1 MRLNPIYFFL
11 VLLLATTSCT
21 AQIDLLNATKGNTG
35 HRGIIPRDENGNH
48 IEQPRGKD
56 YYAMEV
62 KCKKRCNIE
71 LVSLSIKSSDG
82 QTVVLTPNFTESNS
96 KKCKMTAEQVCYIRA
111 ERDETAPSSKQVLTG
126 EGVLTI
132 KINGKIKSMPI
143 ENFTMIMPQ

>member
-1 MRLNPIYFFL
+1 MTLNPLYFLL

-21 AQIDLLNATKGNTG
+21 AQIDLMNATKGNTG

-48 IEQPRGKD
+48 IEQPKGKD
-56 YYAMEV
+56 YYAIEV

-71 LVSLSIKSSDG
+71 LVSLSIKGSDG
-82 QTVVLTPNFTESNS
+82 QTVVLLPNFTESNS
-96 KKCKMTAEQVCYIRA
+96 KKCKMTTEQTCSIRA
-111 ERDETAPSSKQVLTG
+111 ERDETATNSKQTLTG
-126 EGVLTI
+126 EGVLKV